1 VKSDL
6 TTEIV
11 TVDLEQAFK
20 RRPRGWCRFE

>member
-11 TVDLEQAFK
+11 TVDLEQALK
-20 RRPRGWCRFE
+20 ETSGWYRFE

>member
-11 TVDLEQAFK
+11 NVDLEQALKGDPGWYRFK
-20 RRPRGWCRFE
+20 